1 MVWIEYNWGDILVD
15 FRKVQFTC
23 NEVWLSFFCDMFW
36 RPTTVN
42 KYPCIWKKW
51 NWETEQER
59 RDNQR
64 YFHFY
69 VKVFL
74 FTRFN
79 KISLKVYVALEY
91 LIDFVNSILISTVSY
106 NKVLVIK
113 VFVIYFVQYSVC
125 CINSCNARFHFRSS
139 FPFNLSKKISRC
151 LKVSMCH
158 KLAIKLLLRIL

>member
-1 MVWIEYNWGDILVD
+1 MTFSWIFGKCNSLVTRFGWVFFATCFEGQQLSTNILV
-15 FRKVQFTC
+15 
-23 NEVWLSFFCDMFW
+23 SG
-36 RPTTVN
+36 
-42 KYPCIWKKW
+42 KKW
-51 NWETEQER
+51 NWETEQEG
-59 RDNQR
+59 RDNQH

-139 FPFNLSKKISRC
+139 FPFNLSKKICFPFHFTMSV
-151 LKVSMCH
+151 KVSMCH